1 MWSATPLSPSAS
13 TSLASHQL
21 QSAWHGA
28 SRSWNGI
35 MPASTNLALSQLQSA
50 CILYC
55 RIYNPLPDRHWDSFN
70 QLGISLASTNL
81 ESYQLQPAWHCAS
94 PNYGILPTS
103 TSLALGQH
111 QPAWHPTSFNQLDLA
126 SASTSWAP
134 FQLLPTWHCISFN
147 QLGNRPASIQPTQC
161 EGASIRTTQS
171 LTISL
176 PSSPN

>member
-1 MWSATPLSPSAS
+1 M
-13 TSLASHQL
+13 
-21 QSAWHGA
+21 G
-28 SRSWNGI
+28 
-35 MPASTNLALSQLQSA
+35 
-50 CILYC
+50 
-55 RIYNPLPDRHWDSFN
+55 
-70 QLGISLASTNL
+70 
-81 ESYQLQPAWHCAS
+81 QLQPAWHQLGI
-94 PNYGILPTS
+94 NQLGILPTSASLALCQPQLWHSTNFNQLGIGPAS
-103 TSLALGQH
+103 TSLALGQL

-176 PSSPN
+176 PSQTNYQLEAPRHKSVCGTLRDIFNATATRLESL